1 MPELRDTHCWRIPGT
16 VLRKSY
22 PLMASPEILDELHS
36 PLRPSASAP
45 VMWVSENASVSE
57 APSKCRFFVVVAG
70 SVTLEGE
77 PEGRGAGEDRPIP
90 WAAPAPP
97 LWVRLRGR
105 VDAPQR
111 QDLCHGREG
120 DREAQGSHCHIWSVD
135 LGVKNRRIRNGN
147 FPSLWL
153 KRDLSQQLEHV
164 SALAKIMFVIR
175 NHYARQAESIKL

>member
-1 MPELRDTHCWRIPGT
+1 
-16 VLRKSY
+16 
-22 PLMASPEILDELHS
+22 MASPEILDELHS

>member
-1 MPELRDTHCWRIPGT
+1 
-16 VLRKSY
+16 
-22 PLMASPEILDELHS
+22 MASPEILDELHS
-36 PLRPSASAP
+36 PLWPSASAP
-45 VMWVSENASVSE
+45 VKRVSENASVSE